1 MESSKD
7 GIISS
12 SLPYMNL
19 TSGDPRIT
27 AGYSAYA
34 TRSLFGR
41 INYHYMDRYL
51 LEFNGRYDGSS
62 RFLKNNRWGFFLS
75 VSIGY
80 LIREV
85 PFMKNLTDDNVSYPK
100 LTASYADFVIQ
111 SVWQYAYIR
120 CFNKW

>member
-27 AGYSAYA
+27 AGYSAFA

-41 INYHYMDRYL
+41 INYHFKDRYL
-51 LEFNGRYDGSS
+51 FEFNGRYDGSS
-62 RFLKNNRWGFFLS
+62 RFPKNNRWGFFPS
-75 VSIGY
+75 VSMGYVISEETFIKDQIGRASCRQ
-80 LIREV
+80 RE
-85 PFMKNLTDDNVSYPK
+85 K
-100 LTASYADFVIQ
+100 I
-111 SVWQYAYIR
+111 
-120 CFNKW
+120 

>member
-27 AGYSAYA
+27 AGYSAFA

-41 INYHYMDRYL
+41 INYHFKDRYL
-51 LEFNGRYDGSS
+51 FEFNGRYDGSS
-62 RFLKNNRWGFFLS
+62 RFPKNNRWGVFPS
-75 VSIGY
+75 VFMGY
-80 LIREV
+80 
-85 PFMKNLTDDNVSYPK
+85 
-100 LTASYADFVIQ
+100 VISDQ
-111 SVWQYAYIR
+111 SFIKVLFYYQFPYS
-120 CFNKW
+120 